1 MKNVRWGLLSTA
13 HINRRVIPA
22 IRASRRGELVAVASR
37 DSERAADYAAEW
49 EIPTSFGSYEAML
62 ESEQVD
68 AIYLSLPN
76 HLHAQWSIRALEAG
90 VHVLCEKPLAL
101 SVNEVDQMIAASQ
114 RTGRRLAEA
123 FMYRHHPQTKL
134 AGEWAH
140 SGRLGDLSLVRG
152 VFNFRI
158 HDGESNVRMVPEY
171 GGGSLWDVGVYPL
184 SLAQFIFGEPPERAS
199 GEQWPGDSGVDET
212 FAGLLQYPGD
222 RLALIACSFRTP
234 FFTHAEILGTQGRL
248 EIDTPFV
255 WSEGPRTLRFY
266 PAEGQVQEIP
276 VPEKELYLGEIE
288 DMHAAILDGVPNYVT
303 LQESRDHIQTAAAL
317 YESAQR
323 RQVVYL
329 D

>member
-1 MKNVRWGLLSTA
+1 MPTVRWGLLSTA
-13 HINRRVIPA
+13 RINRRLIPA
-22 IRASRRGELVAVASR
+22 IRASERGELVAVASR
-37 DSERAADYAAEW
+37 DADRAAAYAAEW

-62 ESEQVD
+62 ESGQVD
-68 AIYLSLPN
+68 AVYISLPN

-114 RTGRRLAEA
+114 STGRRLAEA

-158 HDGESNVRMVPEY
+158 QDEEDNVRLVPEY

-184 SLAQFIFGEPPERAS
+184 SLAQFIFGEPPDRVS
-199 GEQWPGDSGVDET
+199 GEQWLGESGVDEV
-212 FAGLLQYPGD
+212 FAGLLHYTGD
-222 RLALIACSFRTP
+222 RLAQIASSLRTP
-234 FFTHAEILGTQGRL
+234 FLTHAEIVGTRGRL
-248 EIDTPFV
+248 EIDQPFV
-255 WSEGPRTLRFY
+255 WSEGPRTLRFH
-266 PAEGQVQEIP
+266 PPDGQTQEIP
-276 VPEKELYLGEIE
+276 VPEKQLYLGEVE
-288 DMHAAILDGVPNYVT
+288 DMHAAILDDARNYIS
-303 LQESRDHIQTAAAL
+303 LHESRDHIQTAAAL
-317 YESAQR
+317 YESAHR